1 MSHKDGN
8 EVDKEIIDIKDY
20 MTIENEYIDKNTKEV
35 VGKRL
40 NVCYYYVIIIRKM
53 KLK

>member
-1 MSHKDGN
+1 
-8 EVDKEIIDIKDY
+8 

-40 NVCYYYVIIIRKM
+40 NVYIQILLLLER
-53 KLK
+53 

>member
-40 NVCYYYVIIIRKM
+40 NVYIQILLLLER
-53 KLK
+53 